1 MLQVAKNLVLCSL
14 FALAALAQDTA
25 TIVGIVTDPSGAA
38 IPGAQVRVANTQK
51 GFVRDLTTDSAGAY
65 TAAKIP
71 IGSYTVAA
79 QAQGFEKMS
88 NSGIEL
94 TVGQTLRVDIQM
106 RIGAGSQEVTVAAN
120 VAGVET
126 ETGTIS
132 DVITGSQVT
141 QLNLNGRNFTNLATL
156 IPGAAPGGYDPSN
169 VGVLASSAI
178 SFNGAPVQYNSW
190 EIDGTNNTDQGAGG
204 TANMV
209 YPNIDAIAEFRISTS
224 KYDAS
229 YGKNAGA
236 LIEVVTKAGTNRF
249 HGTMFEFLR
258 NDALDAND
266 WFVNRS
272 ILGPGQTAPKTP
284 LKRNDFGFTIGG
296 PIFIPHHYNTDKN
309 KTFFFW
315 SEEWRKNRQGTVINQ
330 PVPTARMRQGDFSE
344 CDSASA
350 NYNPIVASNCVVP
363 TNPLTGAPFPGDIVP
378 KDPNGAAMLD
388 ALIPLP
394 NAGVDQY
401 TAAHSLPTNF
411 RDDIIRI
418 DQNFGTKN
426 SLFFR
431 YIQDAFDQTYVPT
444 LWSNANYDTVNT
456 KWTSPSKS
464 AVAHLT
470 STLRPNLMN
479 EFVVSFSTDVNTVHQ
494 SPGVSSPAHSVDKPS
509 GWSATN
515 IFPGNA
521 SNPLI
526 PGIQLCGGLPF
537 CAAESTGFD
546 YFYWG
551 PIITVKDNAVW
562 TRGGHNLKFGFYL
575 QHSHLNQTTNAG
587 SAQGTFSFSNSA
599 PNSTGNALADMY
611 LGRIAN
617 YSEYGRVING
627 QLVGGYPEGHWVQW
641 DLEPY
646 FQDDWHV
653 TKTLTL
659 NLGMRYYLPSPYHD
673 ISQRSLDSTFQPSQY
688 HTAAEAQIDA
698 NGNLIPGTGHN
709 FLTLGNGLLPCGA
722 SGIPLGCQHSFHGGF
737 APRFGFAWDPTGS
750 GKTAVRGG
758 YGISYDVA
766 NGNEGASGFFGNP
779 PNAATPSVFNV
790 TGYGNVS
797 GGAGIVPPS
806 SMNIVTSYP
815 KFPSVQQF
823 SLGVEHQFAGN
834 NFLSV
839 SYVGS
844 LGRHIIR
851 QRNINQVPVGATT
864 QNVPVLA
871 GAPGCDAAGTCDVQ
885 QVLINNLEPSIYFV
899 PYRGYTGINLRD
911 WSGDHSYNSMQVNYR
926 HKVGMG
932 LTFQAAYTW
941 SHNIDNVGNPGVNDY
956 DLGRWRA
963 TSSLNQSQILVLNY
977 IYELPFF
984 RHASNGFVRSAI
996 GGWEISGITSF
1007 LKGQPVDFG
1016 CGIAGL
1022 SSGVGGPVRCNSLGP
1037 LKVKKGVVDDPQF
1050 GPTATWFD
1058 PGVIG
1063 QITVPQLSANN
1074 EPGMFGFM
1082 GRNVLT
1088 GPGRNN
1094 WDLALLKNFSTP
1106 WFGPEKSSVQFR
1118 LETFNTF
1125 NHPQWSGINI
1135 GCGSQTPAGQ
1145 PCSGNENNLGN
1156 GEVNSAWPARIMQL
1170 GLKFIF

>member
-1 MLQVAKNLVLCSL
+1 MLRRTLEFLVVSTFLVLG
-14 FALAALAQDTA
+14 AMAQDTA
-25 TIVGIVTDPSGAA
+25 TIVGVATDPSGAA
-38 IPGAQVRVANTQK
+38 IPGAEITVSNAQK

-71 IGSYTVAA
+71 IGSYTVTA
-79 QAQGFEKMS
+79 QAKGFDKIVS
-88 NSGIEL
+88 SGIVL
-94 TVGQTLRVDIQM
+94 TVGQTLRVDLQM
-106 RIGAGSQEVTVAAN
+106 RIGSGSQEVTVAAT

-169 VGVLASSAI
+169 VGVLASSGI

-236 LIEVVTKAGTNRF
+236 LIEVVTKSGTTKFR
-249 HGTMFEFLR
+249 GTMFEFLR

-266 WFVNRS
+266 WFANRE
-272 ILGPGQTAPKTP
+272 ILPAGETAPKTP

-296 PIFIPHHYNTDKN
+296 PLFIPHHYNSDKT

-315 SEEWRKNRQGTVINQ
+315 AEEWRKNRQGTIINQ
-330 PVPTARMRQGDFSE
+330 TVPTTRMREGDFSE
-344 CDSASA
+344 CNSASP
-350 NYNPIVASNCVVP
+350 NFNPVVASNCVVP
-363 TNPLTGAPFPGDIVP
+363 VNPATNAPFPGDVVP
-378 KDPNGAAMLD
+378 MDPDGAALLK
-388 ALIPLP
+388 ALIPRP
-394 NAGVDQY
+394 NNSINQY
-401 TAAHSLPTNF
+401 TAANSLPMNF

-418 DQNFGTKN
+418 DQNIGNKN

-494 SPGVSSPAHSVDKPS
+494 SPGVSSEAGSINKPS
-509 GWSATN
+509 SWSASTL
-515 IFPGNA
+515 FPANA

-526 PGIQLCGGLPF
+526 PGVSICGGLPF

-551 PIITVKDNAVW
+551 PIVTFKDNAVW
-562 TRGGHNLKFGFYL
+562 TRGKHNLKFGFYL

-587 SAQGTFSFSNSA
+587 SAQGMFSFSNSA

-611 LGRIAN
+611 QARIAS
-617 YSEYGRVING
+617 YTEYGRVLNG

-641 DLEPY
+641 DFEPY
-646 FQDDWHV
+646 FQDDWHISSR
-653 TKTLTL
+653 LTL
-659 NLGMRYYLPSPYHD
+659 NLGVRYYLPFPYHD
-673 ISQRSLDSTFQPSQY
+673 ISPHSLDSTFVSSQFSP
-688 HTAAEAQIDA
+688 AAEAQLDSG
-698 NGNLIPGTGHN
+698 GNLIPGSGHN
-709 FLTLGNGLLPCGA
+709 YLTPGNGLVPCGTG
-722 SGIPLGCQHSFHGGF
+722 GIRIGCQVPYRGGF
-737 APRFGFAWDPTGS
+737 APRIGFAFDPTGS

-779 PNAATPSVFNV
+779 PEAAAPSVYNV
-790 TGYGNVS
+790 NGYSNIGGGIIPPTGMT
-797 GGAGIVPPS
+797 IVG
-806 SMNIVTSYP
+806 YHP
-815 KFPSVQQF
+815 KYPSVQQF
-823 SLGVEHQFAGN
+823 SLGVEHQFRGD
-834 NFLSV
+834 NFVGV

-844 LGRHIIR
+844 VGRHIIR
-851 QRNINQVPVGATT
+851 NRNMDQVPVGATT
-864 QNVPVLA
+864 QNVPAFA
-871 GAPGCDAAGTCDVQ
+871 GTQGCDAAGNCDVQ
-885 QVLINNLEPSIYFV
+885 QILINNLAPTIYFV
-899 PYRGYTGINLRD
+899 PYRGYTGINVRE
-911 WSGDHSYNSMQVNYR
+911 WSGNSSYNSLQVNYR
-926 HKVGMG
+926 HRIGYG
-932 LTFQAAYTW
+932 LTVQAAYTW
-941 SHNIDNVGNPGVNDY
+941 SHTIDDVGNPGVNDY
-956 DLGRWRA
+956 DLSRWKA
-963 TSSLNQSQILVLNY
+963 TSSLNQSQMLVFNY
-977 IYELPFF
+977 IYALPFF
-984 RHASNGFVRSAI
+984 SHLGNGVARSVL
-996 GGWEISGITSF
+996 GGWEVSGIATF
-1007 LKGQPVDFG
+1007 RTGTPIDFG

-1037 LKVKKGVVDDPQF
+1037 LTVKKGVIDDPQF

-1063 QITVPQLSANN
+1063 QITVPQLAANGQ
-1074 EPGMFGFM
+1074 PGMFGFM

-1094 WDLALLKNFSTP
+1094 WDLALLKNFAAP
-1106 WFGPEKSSVQFR
+1106 WFGPEKSSIQFR

-1125 NHPQWSGINI
+1125 NHPQWNGVNA

-1156 GEVNSAWPARIMQL
+1156 GEVSGAWPARIVQL
-1170 GLKFIF
+1170 GLKFVF

>member
-1 MLQVAKNLVLCSL
+1 MLRRTVEFLVICSFWVL
-14 FALAALAQDTA
+14 GALAQDTA
-25 TIVGIVTDPSGAA
+25 TIVGVATDPSGAA
-38 IPGAQVRVANTQK
+38 IPGAQISVSNAQK
-51 GFVRDLTTDSAGAY
+51 GFVRELTTDSAGAY

-71 IGSYTVAA
+71 IGSYTVTA
-79 QAQGFEKMS
+79 QAKGFDKIVS
-88 NSGIEL
+88 SGIVL
-94 TVGQTLRVDIQM
+94 TVGQTLRVDLQM
-106 RIGAGSQEVTVAAN
+106 RIGSGTQEVTVAAT

-169 VGVLASSAI
+169 VGVLASSGI

-236 LIEVVTKAGTNRF
+236 LIEVVTKSGTTKF

-266 WFVNRS
+266 WFANRE
-272 ILGPGQTAPKTP
+272 ILPAGETAPKTP

-296 PIFIPHHYNTDKN
+296 PLFIPHHYNSDKS

-315 SEEWRKNRQGTVINQ
+315 AEEWRKNRQGTIINQ
-330 PVPTARMRQGDFSE
+330 TVPTTRMRQGDFSE
-344 CDSASA
+344 CNSASA
-350 NYNPIVASNCVVP
+350 NFNPVVASNCVVP
-363 TNPLTGAPFPGDIVP
+363 VNPSTNAPFPGDIVP
-378 KDPNGAAMLD
+378 MDPDGAALLK
-388 ALIPLP
+388 ALIPRP
-394 NAGVDQY
+394 NNGINQY
-401 TAAHSLPTNF
+401 TAANSLPTNF

-418 DQNFGTKN
+418 DQNFGNKN
-426 SLFFR
+426 TLFFR

-494 SPGVSSPAHSVDKPS
+494 SPGVSSEAGSIDKPS
-509 GWSATN
+509 SWAASNLFPANAT
-515 IFPGNA
+515 
-521 SNPLI
+521 NPLI
-526 PGIQLCGGLPF
+526 PGVSICGGLPF
-537 CAAESTGFD
+537 CGAESTGFD

-551 PIITVKDNAVW
+551 PIITFKDNAVW
-562 TRGGHNLKFGFYL
+562 TRGKHNLKFGFYL

-587 SAQGTFSFSNSA
+587 SAQGMFSFSNSA

-611 LGRIAN
+611 QARIAS
-617 YSEYGRVING
+617 YTEYGRVLNG

-641 DLEPY
+641 DFEPY

-653 TKTLTL
+653 SSRLTL
-659 NLGMRYYLPSPYHD
+659 NLGVRYYLPYPYHD
-673 ISQRSLDSTFQPSQY
+673 ISPHSLDSTFVASQFSP
-688 HTAAEAQIDA
+688 AAEAQLDGG
-698 NGNLIPGTGHN
+698 GNLIPGSGHN
-709 FLTLGNGLLPCGA
+709 YLTAGNGLVPCGTG
-722 SGIPLGCQHSFHGGF
+722 GIRVGCQEPYRGGF
-737 APRFGFAWDPTGS
+737 APRIGFAFDPTGS

-779 PNAATPSVFNV
+779 PEAAAPSVYNIN
-790 TGYGNVS
+790 GYGNI
-797 GGAGIVPPS
+797 GGGIIPPTG
-806 SMNIVTSYP
+806 MTIVGYHP
-815 KFPSVQQF
+815 KYPSVQQF
-823 SLGVEHQFAGN
+823 SLGVEHQFRGD
-834 NFLSV
+834 NFVGV

-844 LGRHIIR
+844 VGRHIIR
-851 QRNINQVPVGATT
+851 NRNMDQVPVGATT
-864 QNVPVLA
+864 QNVPALA
-871 GAPGCDAAGTCDVQ
+871 GTQGCDAAGNCDVQ
-885 QVLINNLEPSIYFV
+885 QVLINNLAPTIYFV
-899 PYRGYTGINLRD
+899 PYRGYTGINVRE
-911 WSGDHSYNSMQVNYR
+911 WSGNSSYNSLQVNYR
-926 HKVGMG
+926 HRVGYG

-941 SHNIDNVGNPGVNDY
+941 SHTIDNVGNPGVNDY
-956 DLGRWRA
+956 DLSRWKA
-963 TSSLNQSQILVLNY
+963 TSSLNQAQMMVLNY
-977 IYELPFF
+977 IYALPFF
-984 RHASNGFVRSAI
+984 SHVGNGVARSVL
-996 GGWEISGITSF
+996 GGWEVSGIATF
-1007 LKGQPVDFG
+1007 RTGTPIDFG

-1037 LKVKKGVVDDPQF
+1037 LRVKKGVVDDPQF

-1063 QITVPQLSANN
+1063 QITVPQLAANG
-1074 EPGMFGFM
+1074 EPGMFGYM

-1094 WDLALLKNFSTP
+1094 WDLALLKNFGAP
-1106 WFGPEKSSVQFR
+1106 WFGGEKASVQFR
-1118 LETFNTF
+1118 LETFNSF
-1125 NHPQWSGINI
+1125 NHPQWNGVNA

-1145 PCSGNENNLGN
+1145 PCSGNDNNLGN
-1156 GEVNSAWPARIMQL
+1156 GEVNSAWPARIVQL
-1170 GLKFIF
+1170 GLKFVF

>member
-1 MLQVAKNLVLCSL
+1 VV
-14 FALAALAQDTA
+14 
-25 TIVGIVTDPSGAA
+25 
-38 IPGAQVRVANTQK
+38 
-51 GFVRDLTTDSAGAY
+51 
-65 TAAKIP
+65 
-71 IGSYTVAA
+71 A

-106 RIGAGSQEVTVAAN
+106 RLGSGSQEVTVAAT

-169 VGVLASSAI
+169 VGVLASSGI

-209 YPNIDAIAEFRISTS
+209 YPNVDAIAEFRISTS

-236 LIEVVTKAGTNRF
+236 LIEVVTKSGTNRF

-266 WFVNRS
+266 WFLNRE
-272 ILGPGQTAPKTP
+272 ILGPGETAPKTP

-296 PIFIPHHYNTDKN
+296 PVFIPHHYNSDKS
-309 KTFFFW
+309 KTFFFL

-330 PVPTARMRQGDFSE
+330 PVPTTLMRQGNFSQ
-344 CDSASA
+344 CDPSSS
-350 NYNPIVASNCVVP
+350 NYNAVVASNCVVP
-363 TNPLTGAPFPGDIVP
+363 MNASTKAPFPGDIVP
-378 KDPNGAAMLD
+378 ITPDGAALLN

-394 NAGVDQY
+394 NSGINQY
-401 TAAHSLPTNF
+401 TAANSLPTNF
-411 RDDIIRI
+411 RDDIVRV
-418 DQNFGTKN
+418 DQNFGSKN
-426 SLFFR
+426 TLFFR
-431 YIQDAFDQTYVPT
+431 YIQDSYDQTYVPT

-470 STLRPNLMN
+470 STLKPNLIN
-479 EFVVSFSTDVNTVHQ
+479 EFVASFSTDVNTVHQ
-494 SPGVSSPAHSVDKPS
+494 SPGVSSPANSVDKPS
-509 GWSATN
+509 SWAASTLFPANAT
-515 IFPGNA
+515 
-521 SNPLI
+521 NPLI
-526 PGIQLCGGLPF
+526 PGIQICGGVPF
-537 CAAESTGFD
+537 CTAESTGFD

-551 PIITVKDNAVW
+551 PIITFKDNAVW
-562 TRGGHNLKFGFYL
+562 TRGSHNLKFGFYL

-587 SAQGTFSFSNSA
+587 SAQGMFSFSNSA

-611 LGRIAN
+611 LGQIAS
-617 YSEYGRVING
+617 YSEYGRVIGG

-646 FQDDWHV
+646 IQDDWHV
-653 TKTLTL
+653 TSRLTL
-659 NLGMRYYLPSPYHD
+659 NLGVRYYFPTPYHD
-673 ISQRSLDSTFQPSQY
+673 ISARSLDSTFLASQY
-688 HTAAEAQIDA
+688 SRSAEAQIDA
-698 NGNLIPGTGHN
+698 SGNLIPGTGQN
-709 FLTLGNGLLPCGA
+709 YLTTGNGLVACGT
-722 SGIPLGCQHSFHGGF
+722 GGVPLGCQKRFYGGF
-737 APRFGFAWDPTGS
+737 GPRLGFAWDPTGT
-750 GKTAVRGG
+750 GKTAIRGG
-758 YGISYDVA
+758 YGISYDVS

-779 PNAATPSVFNV
+779 PEAATPTVYNV
-790 TGYGNVS
+790 NGYGNIIGGTIPPTSMTIVS
-797 GGAGIVPPS
+797 Y
-806 SMNIVTSYP
+806 NP
-815 KFPSVQQF
+815 KFPSLQQF
-823 SLGVEHQFAGN
+823 SLGAEHQFAGN

-844 LGRHIIR
+844 LGRHLA
-851 QRNINQVPVGATT
+851 RNQNLNEVPLNSTT
-864 QNVPVLA
+864 QKVPALA
-871 GAPGCDAAGTCDVQ
+871 GSPGCDAVGNCNVQ
-885 QVLINNLEPSIYFV
+885 QVLINNVAPTIYFV
-899 PYRGYTGINLRD
+899 PFSGYTTLNQRQ
-911 WSGDHSYNSMQVNYR
+911 WSGDSSYNSLQVNYR
-926 HKVGMG
+926 HRVGYG

-941 SHNIDNVGNPGVNDY
+941 SHMIDDVGDPGVNDF
-956 DLGRWRA
+956 DLSRWRA
-963 TSSLNQSQILVLNY
+963 TSSLNQSQMLVMNY
-977 IYELPFF
+977 IYDIPFF
-984 RHASNGFVRSAI
+984 THSNHAFTRSAL
-996 GGWEISGITSF
+996 GGWEVSGITSF
-1007 LKGQPVDFG
+1007 RTGTPLDFN

-1037 LKVKKGVVDDPQF
+1037 LTVQKGTTDDPQF
-1050 GPTATWFD
+1050 GPTATWFN
-1058 PGVIG
+1058 PAVIG
-1063 QITVPQLSANN
+1063 QITVPQLAANG
-1074 EPGMFGFM
+1074 EAGMFGNL

-1094 WDLALLKNFSTP
+1094 WDLALLKNFATP
-1106 WFGPEKSSVQFR
+1106 WFGSEKSSVQFR
-1118 LETFNTF
+1118 LESFNTF
-1125 NHPQWSGINI
+1125 NHPQWNGVNI

-1145 PCSGNENNLGN
+1145 PCSGNQNNLGN
-1156 GEVNSAWPARIMQL
+1156 GEVNSAWPARILQL

>member
-1 MLQVAKNLVLCSL
+1 MSRAAKILVLCFFS
-14 FALAALAQDTA
+14 ALIAAAQDTS
-25 TIVGIVTDPSGAA
+25 TIVGVVTDPSGAA
-38 IPGAQVRVANTQK
+38 IPGAHIRVSNVQI

-71 IGSYTVAA
+71 IGSYTVTV
-79 QAQGFEKMS
+79 QAQGFERVS

-94 TVGQTLRVDIQM
+94 TVGQTLRVDVPM
-106 RIGAGSQEVTVAAN
+106 RIGSGTQEVTVAAT

-156 IPGAAPGGYDPSN
+156 VPGAAPGSYDPSN
-169 VGVLASSAI
+169 VGVLASSGI

-236 LIEVVTKAGTNRF
+236 LIEVVTKSGTNKF
-249 HGTMFEFLR
+249 HGTLFEFLR

-266 WFVNRS
+266 WFLNRE
-272 ILGPGQTAPKTP
+272 ILGPGETAPKTP

-296 PIFIPHHYNTDKN
+296 PLFIPHHYNTDKS
-309 KTFFFW
+309 KTFVFW
-315 SEEWRKNRQGTVINQ
+315 SEEWRRNRQGTVINQ
-330 PVPTARMRQGDFSE
+330 PVPTMMMREANFSQ
-344 CDSASA
+344 CDPKSP
-350 NYNPIVASNCVVP
+350 NYNAVVASNCVVP
-363 TNPLTGAPFPGDIVP
+363 LNPSTKAPFAGDVVP
-378 KDPNGAAMLD
+378 ISADGADLLN

-394 NAGVDQY
+394 NSGIDQY
-401 TAAHSLPTNF
+401 TAANSLPTNF

-418 DQNFGTKN
+418 DQNIGSKN

-431 YIQDAFDQTYVPT
+431 YIQDSYDQTYVPT

-464 AVAHLT
+464 MVAHLT
-470 STLRPNLMN
+470 STLRPDLVN
-479 EFVVSFSTDVNTVHQ
+479 EFVASFSADVNTVHQ
-494 SPGVSSPAHSVDKPS
+494 APGVSSPAKSVDKPS
-509 GWSATN
+509 SWAASTL
-515 IFPGNA
+515 FPGNE

-537 CAAESTGFD
+537 CTAESTGYD

-551 PIITVKDNAVW
+551 PIVTLKDNAVW
-562 TRGGHNLKFGFYL
+562 TLGKHNLKFGFYL

-587 SAQGTFSFSNSA
+587 SAQGMFSFSNSA

-611 LGRIAN
+611 LGSIAS
-617 YSEYGRVING
+617 YSEYGRVIDG

-653 TKTLTL
+653 TSRLTL
-659 NLGMRYYLPSPYHD
+659 NLGVRYYLPTPYHD
-673 ISQRSLDSTFQPSQY
+673 ISARSLDSTFLASQY
-688 HTAAEAQIDA
+688 SQAAEAQIDA
-698 NGNLIPGTGHN
+698 SGNLIPGTGQN
-709 FLTLGNGLLPCGA
+709 YLTTGNGLVACGTG
-722 SGIPLGCQHSFHGGF
+722 GIPLGCQKTFYGGF
-737 APRFGFAWDPTGS
+737 GPRFGFAWDPTGS

-758 YGISYDVA
+758 YGISYDVS

-779 PNAATPSVFNV
+779 PEAATPTVYNV
-790 TGYGNVS
+790 TGYN
-797 GGAGIVPPS
+797 
-806 SMNIVTSYP
+806 NIVGGSIPPTSMTIVSYNP
-815 KFPSVQQF
+815 KFPSIQQF
-823 SLGVEHQFAGN
+823 SLGVEHEFSGN
-834 NFLSV
+834 NFLSL

-844 LGRHIIR
+844 LGRHLA
-851 QRNINQVPVGATT
+851 RNRNMNEVPLDSTT
-864 QNVPVLA
+864 QNVPALA
-871 GAPGCDAAGTCDVQ
+871 GSPGCDAVGNCNVQ
-885 QVLINNLEPSIYFV
+885 QVLINNVAPTIYFV
-899 PYRGYTGINLRD
+899 PYRGYTTLNVRE
-911 WSGDHSYNSMQVNYR
+911 WSGDSDYNSLQANFR
-926 HKVGMG
+926 HKVGHG

-941 SHNIDNVGNPGVNDY
+941 SHNIDDVGDPGVNDF
-956 DLGRWRA
+956 DLSRWRA
-963 TSSLNQSQILVLNY
+963 NSNLNQAQILVMNY
-977 IYELPFF
+977 IYAVPFF
-984 RHASNGFVRSAI
+984 SHSDHSFVRAAF
-996 GGWEISGITSF
+996 GGWEVSGITSF
-1007 LKGQPVDFG
+1007 LTGTPLDFN

-1037 LKVKKGVVDDPQF
+1037 LTVKKGVTDDPQF
-1050 GPTATWFD
+1050 GPTATWFN
-1058 PGVIG
+1058 PSVIG
-1063 QITVPQLSANN
+1063 QITVPQLVADG
-1074 EPGMFGFM
+1074 EPGMFGYM

-1094 WDLALLKNFSTP
+1094 WDLALLKNIPAP
-1106 WFGPEKSSVQFR
+1106 WLGSEKSSVQFR
-1118 LETFNTF
+1118 VESFNTF
-1125 NHPQWSGINI
+1125 NHPQWNGVNI

-1145 PCSGNENNLGN
+1145 PCSGNQNNLGN
-1156 GEVNSAWPARIMQL
+1156 GEVNSAWPARILQL

>member
-1 MLQVAKNLVLCSL
+1 MFRSANVLASCLVCVLP
-14 FALAALAQDTA
+14 ALAQDTA
-25 TIVGIVTDPSGAA
+25 TIVGVVTDPSGAA
-38 IPGAQVRVANTQK
+38 IPGAQLRVSNTQK
-51 GFVRDLTTDSAGAY
+51 GFVRDLATDSAGAY
-65 TAAKIP
+65 TVAKIP
-71 IGSYTVAA
+71 IGSYTVTA

-156 IPGAAPGGYDPSN
+156 VPGAAPGGYDPSN
-169 VGVLASSAI
+169 VGVLASSGI
-178 SFNGAPVQYNSW
+178 SFNGAPVQYHSW

-236 LIEVVTKAGTNRF
+236 LIEVVTKSGTSRF
-249 HGTMFEFLR
+249 HGTMFEFVR
-258 NDALDAND
+258 NDAMDAND
-266 WFVNRS
+266 WFANRA
-272 ILGPGQTAPKTP
+272 ILGPGVTAPKTP

-296 PIFIPHHYNTDKN
+296 PVFIPHHYNADKN

-330 PVPTARMRQGDFSE
+330 PVPTVRMRQGDFSE
-344 CDSASA
+344 CDSASH
-350 NYNPIVASNCVVP
+350 NFNPVVASNCVVP
-363 TNPLTGAPFPGDIVP
+363 INPATNAPFQNDIVP
-378 KDPNGAAMLD
+378 INANGGALLNE
-388 ALIPLP
+388 LIPLP
-394 NAGVDQY
+394 NSGVDQY

-418 DQNFGTKN
+418 DQNIGSKN
-426 SLFFR
+426 TVFFR
-431 YIQDAFDQTYVPT
+431 YIQDSFDQTYVPT
-444 LWSNANYDTVNT
+444 LWSNASFDTVNT
-456 KWTSPSKS
+456 QWTSPSKS
-464 AVAHLT
+464 AVVHLT
-470 STLRPNLMN
+470 STLKPNLMN

-494 SPGVSSPAHSVDKPS
+494 VAGVSSPAHSVDKPS

-526 PGIQLCGGLPF
+526 PGVQVSGGLPF
-537 CAAESTGFD
+537 SLNESTGFD

-551 PIITVKDNAVW
+551 PVVTWKDNAVW
-562 TRGGHNLKFGFYL
+562 TRGNHNLKFGFYL
-575 QHSHLNQTTNAG
+575 QYSHLNQTTNAG
-587 SAQGTFSFSNSA
+587 SAQGTFTFSNSA

-611 LGRIAN
+611 LGRIAS
-617 YSEYGRVING
+617 YSEYGRVIDG

-659 NLGMRYYLPSPYHD
+659 NLGARYYLPTPYHD
-673 ISQRSLDSTFQPSQY
+673 VSQRSLDSTFQPSQY
-688 HTAAEAQIDA
+688 NPAAEAQIDA
-698 NGNLIPGTGHN
+698 NGNLIPGTGHT
-709 FLTLGNGLLPCGA
+709 FLTTGNGLLPCGTG
-722 SGIPLGCQHSFHGGF
+722 GIPQGCQHPFHGGF

-758 YGISYDVA
+758 YGISYDVT

-779 PNAATPSVFNV
+779 PNAATPSLFNIN
-790 TGYGNVS
+790 GYGNL
-797 GGAGIVPPS
+797 GGAGGIVPPS
-806 SMNIVTSYP
+806 SMNIVSNYP

-823 SLGVEHQFAGN
+823 SLGIEHQFPGN

-844 LGRHIIR
+844 RGRHILQ
-851 QRNINQVPVGATT
+851 QRNINQVPIGATT
-864 QNVPVLA
+864 QNVPALA
-871 GAPGCDAAGTCDVQ
+871 NTPGCDAAGNCNVQ
-885 QVLINNLEPSIYFV
+885 QVLINNTEPSIFFV
-899 PYRGYTGINLRD
+899 PYRGYSGINLRE
-911 WSGDHSYNSMQVNYR
+911 WSGNSSYNSLQANFR

-956 DLGRWRA
+956 DLSRWRA

-977 IYELPFF
+977 IYDLPFF
-984 RHASNGFVRSAI
+984 RHANNGFVRSVI
-996 GGWEISGITSF
+996 GGWEISGIASF
-1007 LKGQPVDFG
+1007 LTGQPVDFG

-1022 SSGVGGPVRCNSLGP
+1022 SSGVGGPVRCNSLRP
-1037 LKVKKGVVDDPQF
+1037 LTVKKGVTDDPQF

-1058 PGVIG
+1058 PSVIG
-1063 QITVPQLSANN
+1063 QITLTQLSANN
-1074 EPGMFGFM
+1074 QPGMFGYM

-1094 WDLALLKNFSTP
+1094 WDLALLKNFSAP
-1106 WFGPEKSSVQFR
+1106 RFGGEKSSVQFR
-1118 LETFNTF
+1118 FETFNTF
-1125 NHPQWSGINI
+1125 NHPQWNGINI

-1156 GEVNSAWPARIMQL
+1156 GEVTSAWPARILQL
-1170 GLKFIF
+1170 ALKFLF

>member
-1 MLQVAKNLVLCSL
+1 MSRIGKALVFLCFCVMVAS
-14 FALAALAQDTA
+14 AQDTS
-25 TIVGIVTDPSGAA
+25 TIVGVVTDPSGAA
-38 IPGAQVRVANTQK
+38 IPGAHVKVSNVQK
-51 GFVRDLTTDSAGAY
+51 GIVRDLITDSAGAY
-65 TAAKIP
+65 TAAQIP
-71 IGSYTVAA
+71 IGSYSVTA
-79 QAQGFEKMS
+79 QAQGFERVS
-88 NSGIEL
+88 NSGVAL

-106 RIGAGSQEVTVAAN
+106 PIGSGTQEITVAAT

-132 DVITGSQVT
+132 DVITGAQVT

-169 VGVLASSAI
+169 VGVLASSGI

-236 LIEVVTKAGTNRF
+236 LIEVVTKSGTNTF
-249 HGTMFEFLR
+249 HGTLFEFLR

-266 WFVNRS
+266 WFLNRE
-272 ILGPGQTAPKTP
+272 ILGPGVTAPKTP

-296 PIFIPHHYNTDKN
+296 PVFIPHHYNTDKS

-330 PVPTARMRQGDFSE
+330 PVPTTLMREGNFSQ
-344 CDSASA
+344 CDSTSP
-350 NYNPIVASNCVVP
+350 NYNPVVASNCVVP
-363 TNPLTGAPFPGDIVP
+363 LNPNTKAPFPGDVVP
-378 KDPNGAAMLD
+378 MSADGAALLN

-394 NAGVDQY
+394 NSGVDQY
-401 TAAHSLPTNF
+401 TAANSLPTNF
-411 RDDIIRI
+411 RDDIVRI
-418 DQNFGTKN
+418 DQNIGSKN

-431 YIQDAFDQTYVPT
+431 YIQDSYEQTYVPT

-456 KWTSPSKS
+456 NWTSPSKS

-479 EFVVSFSTDVNTVHQ
+479 EFIASFSTDVNTVHQ
-494 SPGVSSPAHSVDKPS
+494 APGVSSPAKSVDKPS
-509 GWSATN
+509 SWSASN
-515 IFPGNA
+515 LFPGNA

-526 PGIQLCGGLPF
+526 PGVQICGGLPF
-537 CAAESTGFD
+537 CTAESTGFD

-551 PIITVKDNAVW
+551 PVITLKDNAVW
-562 TRGGHNLKFGFYL
+562 TRGKHNLKFGFYL
-575 QHSHLNQTTNAG
+575 QHSHLDQTTNAG
-587 SAQGTFSFSNSA
+587 SAQGMFSFSNSA

-611 LGRIAN
+611 LGSIAN
-617 YSEYGRVING
+617 YTEYGRVING

-641 DLEPY
+641 DVEPY

-653 TKTLTL
+653 TSRLTL
-659 NLGMRYYLPSPYHD
+659 NLGIRYYLPTPYHD
-673 ISQRSLDSTFQPSQY
+673 ISPLSLDSTFLASQY
-688 HTAAEAQIDA
+688 NPAAQAQIDA
-698 NGNLIPGTGHN
+698 AGNLIPGSGQN
-709 FLTLGNGLLPCGA
+709 YLTTGNGLVACGT
-722 SGIPLGCQHSFHGGF
+722 GGVPLGCQKTFHGGF

-750 GKTAVRGG
+750 GKTAIRGG
-758 YGISYDVA
+758 YGISYDVS

-779 PNAATPSVFNV
+779 PEAATPTVYNV
-790 TGYGNVS
+790 NGYNNLA
-797 GGAGIVPPS
+797 GGAIPPTSMTIV
-806 SMNIVTSYP
+806 SYNP

-823 SLGVEHQFAGN
+823 SLGVEHEFAGN

-844 LGRHIIR
+844 LGRHLA
-851 QRNINQVPVGATT
+851 RNRNMNEVPLDSTT
-864 QNVPVLA
+864 QNAPALA
-871 GAPGCDAAGTCDVQ
+871 GSPGCDAAGNCNVQ
-885 QVLINNLEPSIYFV
+885 QVLINNVAPTIYFV
-899 PYRGYTGINLRD
+899 PYRGYTTLNVRE
-911 WSGDHSYNSMQVNYR
+911 WSGNSSYNSLQANYR
-926 HKVGMG
+926 HKVGHG

-941 SHNIDNVGNPGVNDY
+941 SHTIDDVGDPGVNDF
-956 DLGRWRA
+956 DLSRWKA
-963 TSSLNQSQILVLNY
+963 TSSLNQTQILVMNY
-977 IYELPFF
+977 IYDLPFF
-984 RHASNGFVRSAI
+984 SHSNNSFARAAL
-996 GGWEISGITSF
+996 GGWEVSGITSF
-1007 LKGQPVDFG
+1007 LTGRPLDFN

-1037 LKVKKGVVDDPQF
+1037 LTVKKGVTDDPQF

-1058 PGVIG
+1058 PSVIG
-1063 QITVPQLSANN
+1063 QITIPQLAANG
-1074 EPGMFGFM
+1074 EPGMFGYM

-1094 WDLALLKNFSTP
+1094 WDLALLKNIQAP
-1106 WFGPEKSSVQFR
+1106 WLGSEKSSVQFR
-1118 LETFNTF
+1118 VETFNTF
-1125 NHPQWSGINI
+1125 NHPQWSGVNI

-1145 PCSGNENNLGN
+1145 PCSGNQNNLGN
-1156 GEVNSAWPARIMQL
+1156 GEVNSAWPARILQL